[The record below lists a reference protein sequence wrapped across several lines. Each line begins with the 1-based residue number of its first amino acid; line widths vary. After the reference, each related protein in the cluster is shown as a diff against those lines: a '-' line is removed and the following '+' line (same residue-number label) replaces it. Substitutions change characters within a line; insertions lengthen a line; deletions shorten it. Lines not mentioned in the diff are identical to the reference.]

1 MFAKIRKIG
10 ERGKGIAENWEN
22 LFWMSEFSHLGANG
36 NPTRS
41 NLVLVTENARNRPF
55 DYDELIPMNKKLKDI
70 LV

>member
-10 ERGKGIAENWEN
+10 KRGKGIAENWEN
-22 LFWMSEFSHLGANG
+22 LFWMSEFSHLGAN
-36 NPTRS
+36 
-41 NLVLVTENARNRPF
+41 AF